1 MEILR
6 KTTNQNIILNTE
18 QTFKTDL
25 GWTENAE
32 ILERE
37 VLYDIINPTENYETV
52 RYIHSPY
59 EAMTPQDNVYTQTDI
74 WFYFYFN
81 RYYYNMSNPLNPI
94 LTGVTREQDYRLVDI
109 TLQENA
115 LMLKQST
122 ESFFRLEFYK
132 TPNDEAPNNAN
143 RRMVFAKNLS
153 LPLGEKVFYTGTTS
167 GSTISLND
175 YIYFPVFTG
184 SNYRNKENMY
194 FFWFTDDSPFS
205 ETTITGNTFYM
216 TAKFYNAKDG
226 TVMDFTNK
234 DLPFVDEIVE
244 EEDMYY
250 KVVINRTDFSY
261 QIFEFNGSVG
271 PRIGKTGDPIVFYE
285 KIR

>member
-25 GWTENAE
+25 GWTENAQV
-32 ILERE
+32 LERE
-37 VLYDIINPTENYETV
+37 ILYDIINPTENYETV

-59 EAMTPQDNVYTQTDI
+59 EAMTPRDGAYEQTDI

-81 RYYYNMSNPLNPI
+81 RYNYDLTDLLNPI
-94 LTGVTREQDYRLVDI
+94 LTGATREQDYRLVDI

-132 TPNDEAPNNAN
+132 TPNDEVPNNAN
-143 RRMVFAKNLS
+143 RRMVFAKNLT

-167 GSTISLND
+167 GSTVPLND

-226 TVMDFTNK
+226 SVIDFTNK

>member
-6 KTTNQNIILNTE
+6 KTTNQNIILNSE

-32 ILERE
+32 ILEKE
-37 VLYDIINPTENYETV
+37 ILYEIINPTENYETV
-52 RYIHSPY
+52 RYIHQPY
-59 EAMTPQDNVYTQTDI
+59 DVSTSRDTTFQQTDI

-81 RYYYNMSNPLNPI
+81 RYGYDFTNPITPI
-94 LTGVTREQDYRLVDI
+94 LTGVTREQDYQLVDFTI
-109 TLQENA
+109 QENA

-132 TPNDEAPNNAN
+132 TPNDEAPNNTN
-143 RRMVFAKNLS
+143 RRMVFAKNLA
-153 LPLGEKVFYTGTTS
+153 LPLGEKIFYTGTTS

-226 TVMDFTNK
+226 SVIDFTNK
-234 DLPFVDEIVE
+234 DLPFTDNIVE
-244 EEDMYY
+244 ENDMYY
-250 KVVINRTDFSY
+250 KVIIDRTNFSY

-271 PRIGKTGDPIVFYE
+271 PRIGQTGNPIDFYE

>member
-6 KTTNQNIILNTE
+6 KTTDQNILLNSN

-32 ILERE
+32 VFEKEI
-37 VLYDIINPTENYETV
+37 LYDIINPVENYETV
-52 RYIHSPY
+52 RYIHLPY
-59 EAMTPQDNVYTQTDI
+59 EAVTPQDSVYMQTDI

-81 RYYYNMSNPLNPI
+81 RYGYNTTNPLNPI
-94 LTGVTREQDYRLVDI
+94 LTGVTREQDYQLVDI

-143 RRMVFAKNLS
+143 RRMVFAKNLA
-153 LPLGEKVFYTGTTS
+153 LPLGEKVFYTGTVS
-167 GSTISLND
+167 GSTHPLND

-234 DLPFVDEIVE
+234 DLLITDEIVE

-250 KVVINRTDFSY
+250 KVVIDRTDFSY

-271 PRIGKTGDPIVFYE
+271 PRIGKTGDPVVFYE
-285 KIR
+285 KIK

>member
-32 ILERE
+32 VFEKEILYE
-37 VLYDIINPTENYETV
+37 IINPTENYETV
-52 RYIHSPY
+52 RYIHQPY
-59 EAMTPQDNVYTQTDI
+59 GVTNRIAPTFQQTDI

-81 RYYYNMSNPLNPI
+81 RYSYNMSNPLNPI
-94 LTGVTREQDYRLVDI
+94 LTGVTREQDYQLVDF

-143 RRMVFAKNLS
+143 RRMVFAKNLA
-153 LPLGEKVFYTGTTS
+153 LPLGEKIFYTGTTS
-167 GSTISLND
+167 GSTVPLND
-175 YIYFPVFTG
+175 YIYF
-184 SNYRNKENMY
+184 
-194 FFWFTDDSPFS
+194 
-205 ETTITGNTFYM
+205 
-216 TAKFYNAKDG
+216 
-226 TVMDFTNK
+226 
-234 DLPFVDEIVE
+234 
-244 EEDMYY
+244 
-250 KVVINRTDFSY
+250 
-261 QIFEFNGSVG
+261 
-271 PRIGKTGDPIVFYE
+271 
-285 KIR
+285 